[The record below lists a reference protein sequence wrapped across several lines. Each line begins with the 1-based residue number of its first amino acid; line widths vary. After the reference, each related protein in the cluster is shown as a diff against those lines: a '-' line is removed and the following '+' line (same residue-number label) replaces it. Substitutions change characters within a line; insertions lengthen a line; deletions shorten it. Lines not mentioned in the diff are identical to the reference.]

1 MKSVTCVI
9 QLKDYKLR
17 GKKGI
22 IWLSRIINRTDHPLA
37 IIKHNKK
44 KRHVDFED
52 RTAAH
57 ELGAS
62 EAHPPDT
69 HLAPITSVLV
79 LEEVEHV
86 SNVMMAVIAY

>member
-1 MKSVTCVI
+1 MAI
-9 QLKDYKLR
+9 KDNKQ
-17 GKKGI
+17 
-22 IWLSRIINRTDHPLA
+22 NRSPFSHHKAYEEAQKD
-37 IIKHNKK
+37 NKK

-52 RTAAH
+52 RTPAH

-69 HLAPITSVLV
+69 HLAPITPVLV

>member
-37 IIKHNKK
+37 IIKHM
-44 KRHVDFED
+44 KRHKK
-52 RTAAH
+52 
-57 ELGAS
+57 
-62 EAHPPDT
+62 
-69 HLAPITSVLV
+69 ITRR
-79 LEEVEHV
+79 
-86 SNVMMAVIAY
+86 NGT